1 MLSPLWWRALY
12 SPYYECVEK
21 FISSLSG
28 STALHLMCDIV
39 QGLKCSSRR
48 VFFKKVLRR
57 FANNGGDAKNKNKS
71 RRLVLI
77 KRGGA
82 TKGAALHIEHNNK
95 Y

>member
-1 MLSPLWWRALY
+1 MPFAARDAY
-12 SPYYECVEK
+12 IFPKK
-21 FISSLSG
+21 F
-28 STALHLMCDIV
+28 H
-39 QGLKCSSRR
+39 
-48 VFFKKVLRR
+48 
-57 FANNGGDAKNKNKS
+57 ANNGGDAKNKNKS